1 MSTLHMIT
9 SPNHRAPFFVTSVS
23 PVTSPASGQHEINET
38 DALVLIG
45 DGVWADTNALPPS
58 LTLYVHAQDAL
69 DRGITT
75 LPEHAQRIDDATWV
89 ALISD
94 HTHVLTW
101 GGA

>member
-1 MSTLHMIT
+1 MIT
-9 SPNHRAPFFVTSVS
+9 SPNHRAPFFVTSVAS
-23 PVTSPASGQHEINET
+23 ATSPASGQYEINEAA
-38 DALVLIG
+38 ALVLVG

-58 LTLYVHAQDAL
+58 LTLYVHEQDAL

-75 LPEHAQRIDDATWV
+75 LPEHAQRIDDAQWV

-101 GGA
+101 GAA

>member
-9 SPNHRAPFFVTSVS
+9 SPNHRAPFIK
-23 PVTSPASGQHEINET
+23 PVTPVASPASGRHEINET
-38 DALVLIG
+38 DALVLMG
-45 DGVWADTNALPPS
+45 DGVWADTNALPPA
-58 LTLYVHAQDAL
+58 LALYVHAQDAL

-75 LPEHAQRIDDATWV
+75 LPEHAQHIDDAQWV